1 MARSKGSDTPLLK
14 KGRWQ
19 SHYVNGL
26 PFTIALA
33 TFALVA
39 VGGVIML
46 SAMLVS
52 GDRALDRSRS
62 AHAIAGSA
70 KEAQELLPAAPPSL
84 HSNVY
89 GAKHEGVGF
98 ANYVVGNAVSSFW
111 KKEMGKSGP
120 KKMSDPFAS
129 FLLPN
134 KQKKSRGS
142 ASTPEEEADDAQ
154 QVDEDHQRIGRA
166 RATKEAI
173 RHAKD
178 VAEYHKRQGSAAVG
192 H

>member
-52 GDRALDRSRS
+52 G
-62 AHAIAGSA
+62 SA

-89 GAKHEGVGF
+89 GAKHEGGKWR
-98 ANYVVGNAVSSFW
+98 W
-111 KKEMGKSGP
+111 KRGRWALRSLWKVWDLRITWLEMLSLASGRRRWE
-120 KKMSDPFAS
+120 SLD
-129 FLLPN
+129 L
-134 KQKKSRGS
+134 R
-142 ASTPEEEADDAQ
+142 
-154 QVDEDHQRIGRA
+154 R
-166 RATKEAI
+166 
-173 RHAKD
+173 
-178 VAEYHKRQGSAAVG
+178 
-192 H
+192 

>member
-52 GDRALDRSRS
+52 
-62 AHAIAGSA
+62 GSA